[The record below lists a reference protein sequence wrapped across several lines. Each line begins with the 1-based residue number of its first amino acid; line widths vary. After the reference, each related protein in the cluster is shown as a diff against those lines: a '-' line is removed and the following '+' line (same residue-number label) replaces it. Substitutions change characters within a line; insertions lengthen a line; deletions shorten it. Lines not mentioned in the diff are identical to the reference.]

1 MYIHIFTLEVHMYIY
16 GGVHT
21 CTYMYIHTLAHI
33 CTHACHEDIINLI
46 TWNWNYA
53 MCVN

>member
-1 MYIHIFTLEVHMYIY
+1 MYIHIVTLEVHMYMYIY

-21 CTYMYIHTLAHI
+21 CTHT
-33 CTHACHEDIINLI
+33 CTHACHEDII

-53 MCVN
+53 ICVN